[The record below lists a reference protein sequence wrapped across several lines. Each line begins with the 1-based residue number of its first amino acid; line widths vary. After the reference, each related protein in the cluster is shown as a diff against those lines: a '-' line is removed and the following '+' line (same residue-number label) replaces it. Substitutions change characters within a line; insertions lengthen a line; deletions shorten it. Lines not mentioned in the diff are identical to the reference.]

1 MLLLVNGRERVLGP
15 VFRDDLHVERTR
27 SGDAGPYAGKDD
39 LMNIGDFDE
48 HWLFRDEEDELV
60 KHEEI
65 ALHGFQVCFEARKAI
80 SAASYKILVSDNFK
94 EELAKE
100 GLPLEAAGANNFLL

>member
-1 MLLLVNGRERVLGP
+1 MLLFVDGRECVLGP

-27 SGDAGPYAGKDD
+27 GGDAGPDAGKDD

-65 ALHGFQVCFEARKAI
+65 PLYGFQVCFEAWKPI
-80 SAASYKILVSDNFK
+80 SAASYETLVPDSF
-94 EELAKE
+94 
-100 GLPLEAAGANNFLL
+100 